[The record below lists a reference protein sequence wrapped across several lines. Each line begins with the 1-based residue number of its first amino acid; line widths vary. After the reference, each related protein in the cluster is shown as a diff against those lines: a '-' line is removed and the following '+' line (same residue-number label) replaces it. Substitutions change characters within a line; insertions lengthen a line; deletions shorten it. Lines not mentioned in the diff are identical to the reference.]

1 MRVLVTG
8 VTGFIGSKLTET
20 LASNGHEVWGLS
32 RDPNKAKQCV
42 PQLTEAFAWNPV
54 ADSPP
59 IAAFTNVNAVVHLAG
74 EAVSGRWTKK
84 KKQRIEDSRVIGTCN
99 LVKALEQTGGPTV
112 LVSSSAIGYYGDQ
125 GDSELTEDHPSGRDF
140 LAGISSAWETEANN
154 AITHGIRVVVIRTG
168 IVLAHGGGALAS
180 MLLPFKMGVG
190 GPMGSGKQW
199 WSWIHRD
206 DLVAICLRAISDN
219 EMVGIY
225 NGTAPHPMQQGDFS
239 TVLGKVLHRPAFL
252 PTPAFALKLALG
264 GFSAELLASKRVMPK
279 RLQEAG
285 FEFQYPELETAL
297 RQALGR

>member
-1 MRVLVTG
+1 
-8 VTGFIGSKLTET
+8 
-20 LASNGHEVWGLS
+20 
-32 RDPNKAKQCV
+32 
-42 PQLTEAFAWNPV
+42 
-54 ADSPP
+54 
-59 IAAFTNVNAVVHLAG
+59 
-74 EAVSGRWTKK
+74 
-84 KKQRIEDSRVIGTCN
+84 
-99 LVKALEQTGGPTV
+99 
-112 LVSSSAIGYYGDQ
+112 
-125 GDSELTEDHPSGRDF
+125 
-140 LAGISSAWETEANN
+140 
-154 AITHGIRVVVIRTG
+154 
-168 IVLAHGGGALAS
+168 
-180 MLLPFKMGVG
+180 
-190 GPMGSGKQW
+190 MGSGKQW

>member
-1 MRVLVTG
+1 MRILITG
-8 VTGFIGSKLTET
+8 VTGFIGSRLTET
-20 LASNGHEVWGLS
+20 LASNNHEVWGLS
-32 RDPNKAKQCV
+32 RNPNKAKQRV
-42 PQLTEAFAWNPV
+42 PQLTEVFAWDPV
-54 ADSPP
+54 ADQPT
-59 IAAFTNVNAVVHLAG
+59 ADAFTDVNAVVHLAG

-84 KKQRIEDSRVIGTCN
+84 KKQRIQDSRVIGTRN
-99 LVKALEQTGGPTV
+99 LVKALEQTGETTV
-112 LVSSSAIGYYGDQ
+112 LVSSSAIGYYGDH
-125 GDSELTEDHPSGRDF
+125 GNSELTEDHPSGRDF
-140 LAGISSAWETEANN
+140 LSETCRSWEAEANN
-154 AITHGIRVVVIRTG
+154 AITHGVRVVVIRTG
-168 IVLAHGGGALAS
+168 IVLADGGGALAN

-219 EMVGIY
+219 EMAGVY
-225 NGTAPHPMQQGDFS
+225 NGTAPHPMQQRDFS

-264 GFSAELLASKRVMPK
+264 GFSTELLGSKKIIPK

-285 FEFQYPELETAL
+285 FEFQSPELDTAL